1 MNQRTDTRNI
11 VMAAMFAALTL
22 VATSVLKIST
32 PAFGYIHV
40 GDTFVI
46 LSGIIMGSLL
56 GPFAAGIGAGLADL
70 LGGFAI
76 WAPGTM
82 VIKFLTALVCAKL
95 YCLLTKNPHQK
106 GGRVISVIISGI
118 IGELVMVAGYFFYSI
133 LIVALSTGSFSR
145 ASLASALGVSV
156 AEIPF
161 NLVQGSVSVV
171 LAALL
176 SPAFIRIAH
185 MLQIGTGSPEE

>member
-76 WAPGTM
+76 WAPGTT

-95 YCLLTKNPHQK
+95 
-106 GGRVISVIISGI
+106 
-118 IGELVMVAGYFFYSI
+118 
-133 LIVALSTGSFSR
+133 
-145 ASLASALGVSV
+145 
-156 AEIPF
+156 
-161 NLVQGSVSVV
+161 
-171 LAALL
+171 
-176 SPAFIRIAH
+176 
-185 MLQIGTGSPEE
+185 